1 VSGFGRQ
8 RSTVGSSIA
17 RVGLALA
24 LAFGGLAAGAGW
36 WQVVESPSLSR
47 DANNPAVI
55 AAARRALRGEIVD
68 RSGEWL
74 ARNQRDAN
82 GEPFRVYRSVTVSP
96 VVGYASQQFGSAG
109 LENTYSAELLGL
121 VRPDPVADLL
131 KKFDPDA
138 ADPQDLTLAL
148 SLELQGQAYRLLGDD
163 RGAVVMI
170 APRTGEVVTLAS
182 SPVYDAN
189 AIANPAT
196 SAAAFE
202 QISTD
207 DERRPLLPRAT
218 QGRYTPGSVF
228 KIVTG
233 LAALDSG
240 AITAET
246 SFRQQP
252 GAERSGLLID
262 GFRVRDAHHLFTGNE
277 ALDFA
282 EATEVSCNVY
292 YALAGLETGPEA
304 MLEVAQ
310 RLGFDADIPFDLPT
324 EPSQLT
330 NGGGSFGGFQDRVEL
345 ANAAYGQGETF
356 VTPLQMALVAAAVAN
371 DGVLMRP
378 HLVRA
383 LTAEDGGVRR
393 IQPEVW
399 QRVVSADVA
408 RDVQVAMQRA
418 VESERG
424 RLFTP
429 GADVPGTETAGK
441 SGTAELDGGA
451 VPHAWFI
458 GFAPVDDPVVAIAV
472 VVEGGGRGG
481 ERAAPLAGRMMELAL
496 DELGG

>member
-1 VSGFGRQ
+1 MTGYGRQ
-8 RSTVGSSIA
+8 KGAIGSSIA

-24 LAFGGLAAGAGW
+24 IAFGGLAAGAGW
-36 WQVVESPSLSR
+36 WQVVESPALSR
-47 DANNPAVI
+47 DAGNPAVI
-55 AAARRALRGEIVD
+55 AAARRALRGEIID
-68 RSGEWL
+68 RNGEWL

-82 GEPFRVYRSVTVSP
+82 GEPFRIYRSVTISP

-109 LENTYSAELLGL
+109 LENTYGAELVGL

-131 KKFDPDA
+131 KKFDADPS
-138 ADPQDLTLAL
+138 DPQDLAL
-148 SLELQGQAYRLLGDD
+148 SLSLHLQGQAYRLLGDD

-170 APRTGEVVTLAS
+170 APDTGQVLALAS
-182 SPVYDAN
+182 SPVYDAS
-189 AIANPAT
+189 AIADPAT
-196 SAAAFE
+196 SAAAFQ

-233 LAALDSG
+233 LAALESG
-240 AITAET
+240 AITPET
-246 SFRQQP
+246 TFRQQP
-252 GAERSGLLID
+252 GSERNGLLID
-262 GFRVRDAHHLFTGNE
+262 GFRVRDGHHLYTGSN
-277 ALDFA
+277 ALNFV
-282 EATEVSCNVY
+282 EATEVSCNLY
-292 YALAGLETGPEA
+292 YALAGLEAGPEA
-304 MLEVAQ
+304 MLEMG
-310 RLGFDADIPFDLPT
+310 RELGFDARIPFDLPT

-378 HLVRA
+378 HLVTT
-383 LTAEDGGVRR
+383 LTGEDGSVRR
-393 IQPEVW
+393 IEPEVLR
-399 QRVVSADVA
+399 QVVSATIA
-408 RDVQVAMQRA
+408 REVQVAMQRA
-418 VESERG
+418 VEGELG

-429 GADVPGTETAGK
+429 GADVPGVEVAGK

-451 VPHAWFI
+451 TPHAWFI
-458 GFAPVDDPVVAIAV
+458 GFAPVDNPVVAIAV

-481 ERAAPLAGRMMELAL
+481 ERAAPLAGRMLELAL